1 MEGDLK
7 ARATSEI
14 YQKPQ
19 AMPQAMASEVEAL
32 EKWVEDLS
40 QYERMLEDMAKASL
54 QPAFKEELG
63 AVDGWF
69 SALAEGE
76 RTAALYTLTH
86 KCTPVQVRFFI
97 TVLQKMVGEPS
108 KEGLRTFNDFQAH
121 RKLPK
126 ANVKDTV
133 KDTVK
138 DIAKEKDPKDEDW
151 RANRP
156 RKLPGLDIKAAV
168 HWGHREINSG
178 ALQRP
183 MSAAHTYDQAWRGAR
198 RLSPTAQKSPAF
210 PPGLSAT
217 SPKWP
222 VTPTDVHYAS
232 PKASP
237 KDSTMEVVDFELL
250 KDIPAWMRSLRL
262 HKYTALFDKMHWR
275 DIVAMDDQQLADIG
289 VAALG
294 ARRKFLK
301 IFEGIKK
308 EAEDK
313 GLTPSISNCSSDGSF
328 CDDPVSEPDQSSP
341 CEAPKDLDKDLDK
354 DLSEPSIKDAV
365 NESLKV

>member
-1 MEGDLK
+1 MMVEGELK

-14 YQKPQ
+14 YSKPVNTPQ
-19 AMPQAMASEVEAL
+19 PTMPCEVEAL

-54 QPAFKEELG
+54 QPSFKEELG

-69 SALAEGE
+69 SALSEGE

-97 TVLQKMVGEPS
+97 TVLQKMVAEPS
-108 KEGLRTFNDFQAH
+108 KEGLRTFNDFQAT
-121 RKLPK
+121 RKLATTK
-126 ANVKDTV
+126 DLVKEPTKEAS
-133 KDTVK
+133 KD
-138 DIAKEKDPKDEDW
+138 DDW

-178 ALQRP
+178 SLQRP

-198 RLSPTAQKSPAF
+198 RLSPTAAYKSPAF

-222 VTPTDVHYAS
+222 VTPTDVHYES
-232 PKASP
+232 PKESP
-237 KDSTMEVVDFELL
+237 KDKNTMEVVDFELL

-262 HKYTALFDKMHWR
+262 HKYTSLFEKMHWR
-275 DIVAMDDQQLADIG
+275 DIVAMDDQQLTDIG

-301 IFEGIKK
+301 IFENIKK

-328 CDDPVSEPDQSSP
+328 CDDPVSETDQP
-341 CEAPKDLDKDLDK
+341 TPNLCEKPKDLPKDTIQDSVK
-354 DLSEPSIKDAV
+354 
-365 NESLKV
+365 ESLKV